1 MTLTSILQLIVAL
14 GLLNVWL
21 VRIKKQSGYRGG
33 EAKNLKDEFTAYGLA
48 PWVYF
53 VVGALKIGSA
63 FALILGLWISSAA
76 FVASILVAFLMLGAI
91 AMHIKI
97 HDPIKK
103 SVPAILM
110 LVMSLAISVTTSW
123 S

>member
-33 EAKNLKDEFTAYGLA
+33 EAKNLKDEFATYGLA

-53 VVGALKIGSA
+53 VVGGLKVCSA

-97 HDPIKK
+97 QDPIKK

-110 LVMSLAISVTTSW
+110 LVMSLAISLTTSW

>member
-1 MTLTSILQLIVAL
+1 
-14 GLLNVWL
+14 
-21 VRIKKQSGYRGG
+21 
-33 EAKNLKDEFTAYGLA
+33 
-48 PWVYF
+48 
-53 VVGALKIGSA
+53 VVGVLKIGSA

-76 FVASILVAFLMLGAI
+76 FVASILVAFLMVGAI
-91 AMHIKI
+91 TMHIKI

-110 LVMSLAISVTTSW
+110 LVMSLAISLTTSW